1 MNWRH
6 AISASQEAAL
16 NLSFSCRRQCGS
28 PRLSLYKF
36 NLVYLYHI
44 PALWTEQRAA
54 KPQPW
59 GKLNT
64 CKHTNSNRQPC
75 SHCSVTDPLC
85 ALLAWRLFKRTLSS
99 QGYLFPEPACTQVG
113 VHSGPN
119 QQNQTA
125 LDPTEL
131 QTFSQSLSGSNQHHK
146 SRSGPLGDWAGCP
159 CPPLQ
164 LVEEISPNAALDETE
179 PTRSEH
185 IPHKI
190 GPSLF
195 DTIAMSKNSYRFSGG
210 F

>member
-85 ALLAWRLFKRTLSS
+85 ALLAWRLFKRALSS
-99 QGYLFPEPACTQVG
+99 QGYLFPELRAHKLAFTQDPISRTRLCWILPSSRLSVKASVGLINATRAGPA
-113 VHSGPN
+113 H
-119 QQNQTA
+119 
-125 LDPTEL
+125 
-131 QTFSQSLSGSNQHHK
+131 
-146 SRSGPLGDWAGCP
+146 
-159 CPPLQ
+159 
-164 LVEEISPNAALDETE
+164 
-179 PTRSEH
+179 
-185 IPHKI
+185 
-190 GPSLF
+190 
-195 DTIAMSKNSYRFSGG
+195 
-210 F
+210 